1 MWFRPLRCSFC
12 RRPDREVDKLVA
24 GARGYIC
31 DRCAREVM
39 RIIESTPPDRETF
52 MRAAEVQRR
61 STWHRSW
68 YFGGAGKLGIKNLE
82 IRNSRS
88 RCHGDRIRS

>member
-1 MWFRPLRCSFC
+1 MWGCMWFRGLRCSFC

-39 RIIESTPPDRETF
+39 RIIESTPPDPETLA
-52 MRAAEVQRR
+52 RTAEVHRR
-61 STWHRSW
+61 STWNRSW
-68 YFGGAGKLGIKNLE
+68 HFAEASGHN
-82 IRNSRS
+82 
-88 RCHGDRIRS
+88 